1 MLGQIE
7 FQEWQCLA
15 ELIDNSIDELRA
27 WERDLAGDGLAIPAQ
42 DFCVEVFLPRDFS
55 GPAAS
60 VEVRDHGRG
69 MSMEALGRAVKAGW
83 SGNDRFDSLG
93 LYGMGFN
100 VATARLGSVTRIL
113 TTRTGDPEWRG
124 VEIDL
129 GSVDEGFEVPEISEP
144 KEDPSEHGTRVIV
157 SRLDPSRL
165 DNLVRKQD
173 ALRVKLGH
181 VYGWLLDNSAITIRV
196 NGTLV
201 RAKRPCVW
209 GDDRYVTFGAGRN
222 SERIPAVIPID
233 VALPAA
239 EACRECGNW
248 QEPGIPAC
256 RRCGSTDLQARDRRI
271 HGWVGIQRFLDT
283 SQYGID
289 FLRNGRKIL
298 MNDKTVFSWT
308 DINDPLNA
316 PILEYPVETP
326 ATKGRI
332 IGEIHLDHA
341 PVDYKKDH
349 FETSTREWISAIE
362 ILRGAGP
369 LKPETAKR
377 LGITGTND
385 SPIARLFRGY
395 RRNDPGS
402 RYLIPGDGVSA
413 IHDQAADWA
422 RKFER
427 GDAEYQ
433 SDSKWWEAVEFHDR
447 KVAELNAP
455 KNEDQGS
462 ADDEAVITALRG
474 APTTSPSPPAAQ
486 PAPTPSSTPG
496 PAPLSIHDHVER
508 LLQTATPIPSLSRE
522 IRSDIIGD
530 RLTIEGWE
538 IASPPLTEWQLS
550 KAHTPV
556 WIYQADGGRMIVFVD
571 PKHEAFTKQGMD
583 MLDLVLAELAYRM
596 LVRTKKQ
603 DQATIPQ
610 VVYDLR
616 RTSFPEAN
624 TDFTTVQT
632 AARDTLKQIRAAVI
646 AAVEHSPERAWGM
659 LTDSEIDTVE
669 RQYSRLSLSRGQ
681 LDSTDS
687 GFIAYVPG
695 AFLLRLFQQAPD
707 LFLDGQV
714 FTVPY
719 ASLTSDAAKQEV
731 IRTVGS
737 LLADCTTLASEE
749 MTKASTLELQ
759 RIKLSLEILAP
770 LIVETP

>member
-27 WERDLAGDGLAIPAQ
+27 WERDLAGEGSEIPAQ

-55 GPAAS
+55 DPAAS

-100 VATARLGSVTRIL
+100 VATARLGSVTRIF
-113 TTRTGDPEWRG
+113 TTRAGDLEWRG

-144 KEDPSEHGTRVIV
+144 KDDPSEHGTRVIV
-157 SRLDPSRL
+157 SRLAPARL

-222 SERIPAVIPID
+222 SKRIPAVIPID
-233 VALPAA
+233 VELPAA

-256 RRCGSTDLQARDRRI
+256 RRCGGTDLQARDRRLN
-271 HGWVGIQRFLDT
+271 GWVGIQRFLDT

-369 LKPETAKR
+369 LKPEIAKR

-402 RYLIPGDGVSA
+402 RYLVPGDGVSA
-413 IHDQAADWA
+413 SHDQAADWA

-433 SDSKWWEAVEFHDR
+433 SDDKWWEAVEFHDR
-447 KVAELNAP
+447 KVAERNDP
-455 KNEDQGS
+455 KIDDQGS
-462 ADDEAVITALRG
+462 ADDEAVITALGG
-474 APTTSPSPPAAQ
+474 APTTTSTSTQ
-486 PAPTPSSTPG
+486 TLSAPTSSSTPG
-496 PAPLSIHDHVER
+496 PAQLSIHDHVER
-508 LLQTATPIPSLSRE
+508 LVQTATPIPSLSRE

-538 IASPPLTEWQLS
+538 IAFPPLTEWQLS

-556 WIYQADGGRMIVFVD
+556 WIYQADGGRMIVFID

-603 DQATIPQ
+603 DQLTIPQ
-610 VVYDLR
+610 IVYDLR

-632 AARDTLKQIRAAVI
+632 AARDTLEQIRDAVI
-646 AAVEHSPERAWGM
+646 SSVEHSPERAWGM

-669 RQYSRLSLSRGQ
+669 RQYSRLSLSRGE

-770 LIVETP
+770 LIVEAP